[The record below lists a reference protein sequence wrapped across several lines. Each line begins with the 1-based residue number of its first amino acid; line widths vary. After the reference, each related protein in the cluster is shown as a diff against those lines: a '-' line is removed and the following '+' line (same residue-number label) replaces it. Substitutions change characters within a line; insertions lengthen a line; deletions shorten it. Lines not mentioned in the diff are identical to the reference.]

1 MESKTLASNTNIKTI
16 YSDSSIEVDINKDP
30 VEPNSADSKSI
41 EQKKSNR
48 GRKTVLKVND
58 FKPES
63 DLARYTK
70 NVKDIVLPSNFIKRQ
85 VDVSIVKTVVKTT
98 KKTITELNHQDVDY
112 NGNKYTICY
121 VLHNQKPVLFI
132 IDTNIKEKVVTTG
145 VGVHAGYPK
154 ILSGQ
159 YIHQLVM
166 GNPPSDKYSI
176 DHLNRIRRDDR
187 KCNLA
192 FKTASEQI
200 QNQFIKDRTVE
211 LPKDCEINHNDIP
224 KHVIY
229 RNENDRDERFE
240 IEINQTEQFKHIPIK
255 YLRKKTTSRSDIPLR
270 IKLQTAIY
278 YLRWLCQQYPEL
290 KSVIRINKE
299 DEEERLRLTKE
310 YNDIISLTSFPKEV
324 IHANLVQFIYDCKTD
339 YSIDNEEIIEK
350 IVKNTEAGK
359 KKEDNLPA
367 DSGVN
372 KIDIPKYCYYVPAKE
387 LRGDKFV
394 IDSHPKLLETG
405 KRQIGTPETKLLTTK
420 QKFDILLE
428 YIRCLEN
435 NLPIPKYEGPKGIR
449 GQFTDIKKK
458 EKPIVQKI
466 DKPSSV
472 NKADGV
478 NTKDVPEYVYYK
490 PADKE
495 HGSYWIIKDHPNLA
509 SRNIKTKN
517 SRTSALLSDREKFE
531 EILSHLESLDKNTP
545 FKEYK
550 VVRAVKNSVHKEK
563 STKRSPE
570 NWNLEKY
577 PISEYLYYCP
587 ETDKRS
593 DSWVVKGHPK
603 QTKTSIS
610 SSTSKDKST
619 LEKYLEA
626 CAIFNKLDITDIN

>member
-1 MESKTLASNTNIKTI
+1 MESKTPVSFTSVKTI
-16 YSDSSIEVDINKDP
+16 DSDESSSI
-30 VEPNSADSKSI
+30 DSIGKSSI
-41 EQKKSNR
+41 DTKTKVKSTK
-48 GRKTVLKVND
+48 GRKSVIKVND

-63 DLARYTK
+63 DMARYTK
-70 NVKDIVLPSNFIKRQ
+70 NVKNIELPPNYIIK
-85 VDVSIVKTVVKTT
+85 SIEVAKVKTVTKTT
-98 KKTITELNHQDVDY
+98 YKSVKQINHQDVEY
-112 NGNKYTICY
+112 NGNKYTVCY
-121 VLHNQKPVLFI
+121 VLNNQKPVLFV
-132 IDTNIKEKVVTTG
+132 IDTDIKEKVFTTG
-145 VGVHAGYPK
+145 VGIHDGYPK
-154 ILSGQ
+154 IVSAQ
-159 YIHQLVM
+159 YIHQLVL
-166 GNPPSDKYSI
+166 GNPPRDKYSI

-192 FKTASEQI
+192 FKTDSEQL
-200 QNQFIKDRTVE
+200 QNQFIRDRTVE
-211 LPKDCEINHNDIP
+211 LPQDCGVVHNDIP
-224 KHVIY
+224 KNVFYI
-229 RNENDRDERFE
+229 NEKDKGEYFE
-240 IEINQTEQFKHIPIK
+240 INIK
-255 YLRKKTTSRSDIPLR
+255 GVTHLPKNILKKKTTSRSDVPLR

-310 YNDIISLTSFPKEV
+310 YNDIISLTTYPKEV
-324 IHANLVQFIYDCKTD
+324 IDANLVDFIYDCKTD

-372 KIDIPKYCYYVPAKE
+372 KVDIPKYCYYVPAKE

-405 KRQIGTPETKLLTTK
+405 KRQMGTPETKLLTTK
-420 QKFDILLE
+420 QKFDMLLE

-435 NLPIPKYEGPKGIR
+435 DLPIPKYEGPKGIR

-466 DKPSSV
+466 DKPS
-472 NKADGV
+472 NADNVIDV
-478 NTKDVPEYVYYK
+478 NTKDIPRYVYYK

-495 HGSYWIIKDHPNLA
+495 HGSYWIIKDHPNLS

-517 SRTSALLSDREKFE
+517 SRTSALLSDREKFQ
-531 EILSHLESLDKNTP
+531 EILCHLESLEKDTP

-563 STKRSPE
+563 STKRAPE
-570 NWNLEKY
+570 NWDLENY
-577 PISEYLYYCP
+577 PIAEYLYYCP

-593 DSWVVKGHPK
+593 DSWIIRGHPK
-603 QTKTSIS
+603 QTKASIS

-619 LEKYLEA
+619 LDKYLQ
-626 CAIFNKLDITDIN
+626 AIDIVNTL